1 MQQLV
6 VSPTVVTPFTE
17 TVSVSMGMKRSTSLI
32 NTSTVECL
40 KFKPFHIFLIVSY
53 IFPYCSFGKMV
64 ACFRYASINIF
75 AVSLP
80 PAKLEFNC
88 ENQDWLQKE
97 SKEVTSFLIEY
108 LYIINKGRWSLI
120 LLICRGFYTIGD

>member
-17 TVSVSMGMKRSTSLI
+17 TVSVSMGMKSSTSLI
-32 NTSTVECL
+32 NTSTVEC
-40 KFKPFHIFLIVSY
+40 FRPFHIFSDCLIY
-53 IFPYCSFGKMV
+53 LPYCSFGKMV